1 MPMLCWCTKQ
11 GRTLAD
17 IITRAVNQSGRLN
30 LSFPRNIGN
39 SPSYYN
45 HFVTAWEESFDKPGS
60 PSQPKGYYIFDTT
73 EPLWNFGYGLS
84 YTKYVSCTVKNL
96 FLQMMILLQ

>member
-1 MPMLCWCTKQ
+1 MLCWCKKQ

-17 IITRAVNQSGRLN
+17 II
-30 LSFPRNIGN
+30 
-39 SPSYYN
+39 
-45 HFVTAWEESFDKPGS
+45 KPGL
-60 PSQPKGYYIFDTT
+60 PLQPKGYYIFDTT

-84 YTKYVSCTVKNL
+84 YITFRYVSCTVKNL